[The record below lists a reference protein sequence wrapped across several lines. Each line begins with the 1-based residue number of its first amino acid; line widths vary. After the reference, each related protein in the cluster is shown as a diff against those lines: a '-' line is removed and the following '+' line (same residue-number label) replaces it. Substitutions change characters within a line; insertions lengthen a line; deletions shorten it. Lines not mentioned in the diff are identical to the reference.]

1 MNLGVR
7 GIGVMAAAFM
17 VSVAATTGGS
27 VSVARGDP
35 APPCPVLLA
44 IGVQGP
50 GQASADTSSTTDS
63 GLLGEVLRPLSTA
76 PDGTVERV
84 YVRFAATLNGVGTD
98 GAGQSPYQRSI
109 SVGVTELNRVAAEFV
124 SRCPQG
130 RIAVLGNAHG
140 AQVASQFA
148 HQAGRSGAGVPADKV
163 AAVVLF
169 GDPDRDANTPLLP
182 GASGRSVPNPAPG
195 TTGAAVT
202 ALAGLVQ
209 QPATGAGINT
219 ARATTSSGYGSLSG
233 RVASFCAAGDLAC
246 DTPTDAPVL
255 RVVDNILS
263 TAEDSGGDPLR
274 ALASI
279 TQALAFTAI
288 KTVTSVVNNDVS
300 GTSLSSVSLSSQASL
315 AQRVAEASDPRTP
328 LDIDNV
334 MKAVLKIG
342 TIAVN
347 AVVTVA
353 KTVLTPANITEIA
366 AAGLSNPA
374 AGLAVLGT
382 KLLGALPQLVPPSTA
397 SRLVGQAFTAVTST
411 VTDNTGLIDTANWVR
426 YSDALASR
434 GTYKSDP
441 VTATGQSPVHYATA
455 WLQALTDDLTTG
467 ITTTATSTVK
477 RSVSPSPTAPSATTT
492 PAPTSR

>member
-1 MNLGVR
+1 MR
-7 GIGVMAAAFM
+7 GIGVVAAAFVM
-17 VSVAATTGGS
+17 SVAATTGGT

-50 GQASADTSSTTDS
+50 GQASADGSDTTDS
-63 GLLGEVLRPLSTA
+63 GLLGEVLRPLATA
-76 PDGTVERV
+76 PEGTVERV

-98 GAGQSPYQRSI
+98 EAGQSPYQRSI
-109 SVGVTELNRVAAEFV
+109 AAGVTELNRVAAEFV
-124 SRCPQG
+124 ARCPQG

-148 HQAGRSGAGVPADKV
+148 QQTGRSGAGVPADKV

-195 TTGAAVT
+195 TTGDAVT

-219 ARATTSSGYGSLSG
+219 ARSTTRSGYGSLSG

-246 DTPTDAPVL
+246 DTPTDAPIL
-255 RVVDNILS
+255 RVVDNILG

-274 ALASI
+274 ALASV

-300 GTSLSSVSLSSQASL
+300 GTSLSSVSLSSQTSL

-328 LDIDNV
+328 LNIDNV

-397 SRLVGQAFTAVTST
+397 TRLVGQAFTAVTST
-411 VTDNTGLIDTANWVR
+411 VTDNTGLIDTTNWVR

-441 VTATGQSPVHYATA
+441 VTATGQSPVQYATA
-455 WLQALTDDLTTG
+455 WLQALTDDLAAAPDTASV
-467 ITTTATSTVK
+467 TATS
-477 RSVSPSPTAPSATTT
+477 SPSSIPPSPTPTIATTT